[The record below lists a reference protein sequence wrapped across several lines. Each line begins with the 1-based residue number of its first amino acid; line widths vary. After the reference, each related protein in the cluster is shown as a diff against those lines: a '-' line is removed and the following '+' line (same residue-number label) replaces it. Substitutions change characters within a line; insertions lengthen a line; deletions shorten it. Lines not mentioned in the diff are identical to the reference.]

1 MTESELN
8 LLKPELQK
16 MLIYFKR
23 KPVFIIPSN
32 VTELMTNGYNLS
44 ILLDWKM
51 NQGLNLNN

>member
-23 KPVFIIPSN
+23 KTVLIIPSN